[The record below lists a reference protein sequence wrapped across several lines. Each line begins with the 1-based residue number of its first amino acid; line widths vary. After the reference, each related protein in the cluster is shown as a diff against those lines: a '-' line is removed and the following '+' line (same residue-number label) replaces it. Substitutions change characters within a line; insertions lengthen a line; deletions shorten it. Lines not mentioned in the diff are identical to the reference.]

1 MPHPLSAPSPHTDR
15 NSAAL
20 RAMARCA
27 SLCAVLGALGTLAAG
42 SARALEPAPLGVARC
57 AQAFDGRR
65 AEAGL
70 CQDFAA
76 APRLAASDPWAR
88 SALVLWAKVMD
99 PVESLTER
107 QTGIVLL
114 AAEARQRDG
123 RPFPPAAWICP
134 GAPPVL
140 YVPHEL
146 LAAVYG
152 PAGLGDG
159 LLAFVL
165 GHELGHRLDDFTIDG
180 CPAAFSGVA
189 DRQGE
194 LERERRADF
203 RAAFYAARAGLDPRQ
218 LLRRDVVARFLESEF
233 QVRKSDLDA
242 RRAALEDAVG
252 WLDAF
257 EATYQGALALSL
269 AGEKGSAARLL
280 ASLDERLAARGVP
293 LPELAFAQALALLS
307 DAATAAPWLDLLD
320 RLPAPLEPLACRPVH
335 PSHAAFAEDPR
346 EGRVR
351 ADPIRREA
359 ARKLLERARRLLDRA
374 EDQGLSP
381 LAVASARA
389 CTALGLGDT
398 SAALSALDKAERRA
412 ARATTAVKATLAA
425 DRGLVRF
432 AAFLAEAPAPLAD
445 AAPEAKAAWRA
456 ALGARRTEWVSHPQA
471 DRYVASLLG
480 EPATPLAAEA
490 PRCGLATAV
499 APDPTLKAL
508 ASDPAWAASSPA
520 GTCPGGWERKAAL
533 GPELTVCR
541 PTATDAGGATLVK
554 VGLPSLAEPSWPAVE
569 ATVMLVGAPSGALST
584 LGSWA
589 CGCERLSARGTS
601 DLGETAWLAACPRL
615 GIPLGLVFADERGR
629 VRRAALLP
637 LR

>member
-1 MPHPLSAPSPHTDR
+1 MTIAPALTRVLSALLLV
-15 NSAAL
+15 SA
-20 RAMARCA
+20 
-27 SLCAVLGALGTLAAG
+27 GAAH
-42 SARALEPAPLGVARC
+42 ALEPAPLGSARC

-65 AEAGL
+65 ADAGI

-76 APRLAASDPWAR
+76 APRLPSSDPWAR
-88 SALVLWAKVMD
+88 SALALWAKVMD

-114 AAEARQRDG
+114 SSEARQRDG

-152 PAGLGDG
+152 PTGLGEG

-180 CPAAFSGVA
+180 CAAAFSGA
-189 DRQGE
+189 SDRQGE

-203 RAAFYAARAGLDPRQ
+203 RAAFYAARAGLDPRR
-218 LLRRDVVARFLESEF
+218 LLSRDVVARFLESEF

-257 EATYQGALALSL
+257 EATYRGALALSL
-269 AGEKGSAARLL
+269 GGEKGSASRLL

-293 LPELAFAQALALLS
+293 LPELAFAQALALMS
-307 DAATAAPWLDLLD
+307 DAAAAAPWLDLLD
-320 RLPAPLEPLACRPVH
+320 RLPAPLEPLACRAVH
-335 PSHAAFAEDPR
+335 PAHAAYAEDPR
-346 EGRVR
+346 DGRVR
-351 ADPIRREA
+351 ADPVRRDA

-389 CTALGLGDT
+389 CTALALGDPAT
-398 SAALSALDKAERRA
+398 AIGASNKADERARSA
-412 ARATTAVKATLAA
+412 TPAVKATLAA
-425 DRGLVRF
+425 NRALMRF
-432 AAFLAEAPAPLAD
+432 AAFLAEQPAPAAD
-445 AAPEAKAAWRA
+445 ASAALKASWRA
-456 ALGARRTEWVSHPQA
+456 ALGARRADWVAHPQV

-480 EPATPLAAEA
+480 EPATPLASEA
-490 PRCGLATAV
+490 PRCGLATTPPPEA
-499 APDPTLKAL
+499 ALASL
-508 ASDPAWAASSPA
+508 ASDPTWSAASPA
-520 GTCPGGWERKAAL
+520 GTCPGGWERRASL

-541 PTATDAGGATLVK
+541 REAGPEATLVK
-554 VGLPSLAEPSWPAVE
+554 VGLPGLAEPAWPAVD
-569 ATVMLVGAPSGALST
+569 ASIVLVGPPAGALRN
-584 LGSWA
+584 LESWA
-589 CGCERLSARGTS
+589 CGCDRLTARGTS

-615 GIPLGLVFADERGR
+615 GVPLALVFADGRGR

>member
-1 MPHPLSAPSPHTDR
+1 MTVAPALTRVLSALLLV
-15 NSAAL
+15 SA
-20 RAMARCA
+20 
-27 SLCAVLGALGTLAAG
+27 GAAH
-42 SARALEPAPLGVARC
+42 ALEPAPLGSARC

-65 AEAGL
+65 ADAGI

-76 APRLAASDPWAR
+76 APRLPSSDPWAR
-88 SALVLWAKVMD
+88 SALALWAKVMD

-114 AAEARQRDG
+114 SPEARQRDG

-152 PAGLGDG
+152 PTGLGEG

-180 CPAAFSGVA
+180 CAAAFSGA
-189 DRQGE
+189 SDRQGE

-203 RAAFYAARAGLDPRQ
+203 RAAFYAARAGLDPRR
-218 LLRRDVVARFLESEF
+218 LLSRDVVARFLESEF

-257 EATYQGALALSL
+257 EATYRGALALSL
-269 AGEKGSAARLL
+269 GGEKGSASRLL

-293 LPELAFAQALALLS
+293 LPELAFAQALALMS
-307 DAATAAPWLDLLD
+307 DAAAAAPWLDLLD
-320 RLPAPLEPLACRPVH
+320 RLPAPLEPLACRAVH
-335 PSHAAFAEDPR
+335 PAHAAYAEDPR
-346 EGRVR
+346 DGRVR
-351 ADPIRREA
+351 ADPVRRDA

-389 CTALGLGDT
+389 CTALALGDPAT
-398 SAALSALDKAERRA
+398 AIGASNKADERARSATPAIK
-412 ARATTAVKATLAA
+412 TTLAA
-425 DRGLVRF
+425 NRALMRF
-432 AAFLAEAPAPLAD
+432 AAFLAEQPAPAAD
-445 AAPEAKAAWRA
+445 ASAALKASWRA
-456 ALGARRTEWVSHPQA
+456 ALGARRADWVAHPQV

-480 EPATPLAAEA
+480 EPATPLASEA
-490 PRCGLATAV
+490 PRCGLATTPPPEA
-499 APDPTLKAL
+499 ALASL
-508 ASDPAWAASSPA
+508 ASDPTWSAASPA
-520 GTCPGGWERKAAL
+520 GTCPGGWERRASL

-541 PTATDAGGATLVK
+541 REAGPEATLVK
-554 VGLPSLAEPSWPAVE
+554 VGLPGLAEPAWPAVD
-569 ATVMLVGAPSGALST
+569 ASIVLVGPPAGALRN
-584 LGSWA
+584 LESWA
-589 CGCERLSARGTS
+589 CGCDRLTARGTS

-615 GIPLGLVFADERGR
+615 GVPLALVFADGRGR